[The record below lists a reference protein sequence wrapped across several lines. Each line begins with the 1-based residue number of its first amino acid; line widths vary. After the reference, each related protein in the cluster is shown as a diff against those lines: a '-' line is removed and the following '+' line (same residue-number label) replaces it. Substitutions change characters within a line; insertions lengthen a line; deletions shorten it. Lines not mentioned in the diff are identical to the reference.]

1 MSIYQRA
8 DDLTS
13 LPYSAGYMNLARSRD
28 ADTLAGML
36 DADDATLASALE
48 GMTDTDLAGLAAD
61 MARAEAIAEAEIE
74 TGRTLGG
81 YDTTDPESLGNWRS
95 APANSKARW
104 GRVKRKCQCIR
115 QAATQ
120 QRQQRKQAAGM
131 SPSSA
136 SATGAGGIPT
146 AQPGQPDTLTAALPL
161 FLPLTQPLAGWAADA
176 MPEGMGSAAPVL
188 PGSRIDWAAWR
199 SPWDGATIQTVAARQ
214 PQSNEEAMALQAY
227 NVWRKAQARRA
238 AAPRFATAGERERAA
253 IVAANN
259 RRALFRH
266 SGGWMTASEADRAAG
281 LGFFKKIGRALKKV
295 VKTVGN
301 TVRKVAPAIVGAIPV
316 VGGIAASL
324 IPPPKP
330 KAAPAPAPRPAPRP
344 AVASLTTGT
353 AASTSASP
361 ATFNTSTLALL
372 AAGGALLFLAARR

>member
-13 LPYSAGYMNLARSRD
+13 LPYSAGYMNLSRSRD

-36 DADDATLASALE
+36 DADEATLASALE

-61 MARAEAIAEAEIE
+61 MARAEAIADAEIE

-81 YDTTDPESLGNWRS
+81 YDTTDPESLGNWRA

-104 GRVKRKCQCIR
+104 GRVKRRCQCIR
-115 QAATQ
+115 KAATE

-146 AQPGQPDTLTAALPL
+146 AQPGQPATLTAALPL
-161 FLPLTQPLAGWAADA
+161 FIPLTQPLAGWSADE

-188 PGSRIDWAAWR
+188 PGSRIDWSAWR
-199 SPWDGATIQTVAARQ
+199 SPWDGSTIQTVAARQ

-238 AAPRFATAGERERAA
+238 AAARPRFATAA
-253 IVAANN
+253 ILAANN

-266 SGGWMTASEADRAAG
+266 AGGWTTAREADQAAG
-281 LGFFKKIGRALKKV
+281 LGFFKKIGRALRRV
-295 VKTVGN
+295 VKNVGN
-301 TVRKVAPAIVGAIPV
+301 TVRRVAPAIVGAIPV

-330 KAAPAPAPRPAPRP
+330 KAAPAPAPRPAVRP
-344 AVASLTTGT
+344 ASLTTGT
-353 AASTSASP
+353 AASTSRPAGP